1 MTDSRP
7 SKRARC
13 TTGTSG
19 DPLAEEPTAGY
30 QRSDAFWLRDGNIIL
45 VAEKVAFRVHQSV
58 LERKSEVFKDIF
70 GLPQPENAE
79 TESLEECPLVHV
91 SDAAEDI
98 RHLLSVLYDG
108 DRVLG
113 RKSPINMK
121 MVFALLQ
128 LAIKYE
134 IDYLRDEAI
143 SMLQTIY
150 SPSYDEYVE
159 QHGEDSVFPVQVT
172 DRRDDQDPIIVINL
186 AWKHG
191 LHSLLPGAFFACAKL
206 SNKDLARATKGSL
219 REDDLTRLSD
229 EDLERCLNG
238 RATLQSKYFNR
249 FRSARMR
256 EVASTC
262 PGNSGCETKLENF
275 WDDLVVF
282 GMEDIFNSRFDP
294 LEEVNWEGFFLF
306 CDACRAFHE
315 SQDLVHRMHMY
326 RGLADTFDLK
336 RFLQGDSDAQA
347 AD

>member
-1 MTDSRP
+1 MTDTRS

-13 TTGTSG
+13 TADTSG
-19 DPLAEEPTAGY
+19 GEQNMGY
-30 QRSDAFWLRDGNIIL
+30 KQSDAFWLRDGNIIL

-58 LERKSEVFKDIF
+58 LERKSEVFRDML
-70 GLPQPENAE
+70 GLPQPENADS
-79 TESLEECPLVHV
+79 ESLEECALVHV

-113 RKSPINMK
+113 RKSPISMK
-121 MVFALLQ
+121 VVFALLQ

-143 SMLQTIY
+143 SILQTLY
-150 SPSYDEYVE
+150 PLSYDEFVE
-159 QHGEDSVFPVQVT
+159 QRQPKSALRIT
-172 DRRDDQDPIIVINL
+172 DRTENQDPIIIINL

-206 SNKDLARATKGSL
+206 SNKELIRATKGSG

-238 RATLQSKYFNR
+238 RAMLQSQYFNR
-249 FRSARMR
+249 YSSYEQGECSFRCLQKHICGSSLDNHWHTQVLFNMK
-256 EVASTC
+256 
-262 PGNSGCETKLENF
+262 NILNF
-275 WDDLVVF
+275 D
-282 GMEDIFNSRFDP
+282 FDP
-294 LEEVNWEGFFLF
+294 FDEIDWTCVPLCHQCRVFFEERDYLERSTIYGCLAETFRLSEV
-306 CDACRAFHE
+306 
-315 SQDLVHRMHMY
+315 V
-326 RGLADTFDLK
+326 
-336 RFLQGDSDAQA
+336 QGSSDAET